1 MSKTIAMPAELAEI
15 IATHRALFGGFAM
28 EADGGETPPERPDGI
43 EATEWDALGDP
54 GKQALVRERQRATDA
69 ERKLAAALAPKPKPP
84 APAPAPKASEPPA
97 PKANGEPGDMA
108 ALIQAAVEAAVA
120 PLRQAQEQ
128 QAIDAQA
135 RAVID
140 AVKAAAADRLHD
152 ASDATSLL
160 DLTALVGADGAPDT
174 AKVTA
179 AINDLVAAKP
189 HLARSQ
195 PYGRQGNPALYG
207 APAGP
212 SAEDKVKASLA
223 RMQAASGIKLSTN

>member
-1 MSKTIAMPAELAEI
+1 MSKTIAMPPVLAEI
-15 IATHRALFGGFAM
+15 IATHRALFGGFVM
-28 EADGGETPPERPDGI
+28 EADGSDTPPERPDGI

-84 APAPAPKASEPPA
+84 APAPKASEPPA
-97 PKANGEPGDMA
+97 PKTNGEPRDMA

-174 AKVTA
+174 AKIAA

-189 HLARSQ
+189 HLARPQ

-207 APAGP
+207 APADP
-212 SAEDKVKASLA
+212 SAKNKVKTSLA
-223 RMQAASGIKLSTN
+223 RMQTASRIKLPTN

>member
-15 IATHRALFGGFAM
+15 IATHRALFGGFVM
-28 EADGGETPPERPDGI
+28 ETDGGETPPERPDGI
-43 EATEWDALGDP
+43 EAAEWDALGDP

-69 ERKLAAALAPKPKPP
+69 ERKLAAALAPKAPELKPD
-84 APAPAPKASEPPA
+84 
-97 PKANGEPGDMA
+97 GEQPDMA

-140 AVKAAAADRLHD
+140 AVKTAAADRLHD

-174 AKVTA
+174 AKIAA

-189 HLARSQ
+189 HLARPQ

-223 RMQAASGIKLSTN
+223 RMQAASGIKLPTN

>member
-15 IATHRALFGGFAM
+15 IATHRALFGGFVM
-28 EADGGETPPERPDGI
+28 ETDGGETPPERPDGI
-43 EATEWDALGDP
+43 EAAEWDALGDP
-54 GKQALVRERQRATDA
+54 GKRALVRERQRATDA
-69 ERKLAAALAPKPKPP
+69 ERKLAAALAPKAPELKPD
-84 APAPAPKASEPPA
+84 
-97 PKANGEPGDMA
+97 GEQPDMA

-174 AKVTA
+174 AKIAA

-189 HLARSQ
+189 HLARPQ

-223 RMQAASGIKLSTN
+223 RMQAASGIKLPTN

>member
-15 IATHRALFGGFAM
+15 IATHRALFGGFVM

-84 APAPAPKASEPPA
+84 APA

-189 HLARSQ
+189 HLARPQ

>member
-15 IATHRALFGGFAM
+15 IATHRALFGGFVM
-28 EADGGETPPERPDGI
+28 ETDGGETPPERPDGI

-84 APAPAPKASEPPA
+84 TPAPKAPELKPD
-97 PKANGEPGDMA
+97 GEQPDMA

-140 AVKAAAADRLHD
+140 AVKTAAADRLHD

-174 AKVTA
+174 AKIAA

-189 HLARSQ
+189 HLARPQ

-223 RMQAASGIKLSTN
+223 RMQAASGIKLPTN

>member
-15 IATHRALFGGFAM
+15 IATHRALFGGFIM
-28 EADGGETPPERPDGI
+28 EADGSDTPPERPDGI

-84 APAPAPKASEPPA
+84 APAPKASEPPA
-97 PKANGEPGDMA
+97 PKTNGEPRDMA

-174 AKVTA
+174 AKIAA

-189 HLARSQ
+189 HLARPQ

-223 RMQAASGIKLSTN
+223 RMQAASGIKLPTN

>member
-15 IATHRALFGGFAM
+15 IATHRALFGGFVM
-28 EADGGETPPERPDGI
+28 ETDGGETPPERPDGI

-69 ERKLAAALAPKPKPP
+69 ERKLAAALAPKAPELKPD
-84 APAPAPKASEPPA
+84 
-97 PKANGEPGDMA
+97 GEQPDMA

-140 AVKAAAADRLHD
+140 AVKTAAADRLHD

-174 AKVTA
+174 AKIAA

-189 HLARSQ
+189 HLARPQ

-223 RMQAASGIKLSTN
+223 RMQAASGIKLPTN

>member
-15 IATHRALFGGFAM
+15 IATHRALFGGFVM
-28 EADGGETPPERPDGI
+28 ETDGGETPPERPDGI

-69 ERKLAAALAPKPKPP
+69 ERKLAAALAPKAPELKPD
-84 APAPAPKASEPPA
+84 
-97 PKANGEPGDMA
+97 GEQPDMA

-189 HLARSQ
+189 HLARPQ

-223 RMQAASGIKLSTN
+223 RMQAASGIKLPTN

>member
-69 ERKLAAALAPKPKPP
+69 ERKLAAALAPKPKP
-84 APAPAPKASEPPA
+84 PAPAPKASEPPA

-223 RMQAASGIKLSTN
+223 RMQAASGIKLPTN

>member
-223 RMQAASGIKLSTN
+223 RMQAASGIKLPTN

>member
-15 IATHRALFGGFAM
+15 IATHRALFGGFVM
-28 EADGGETPPERPDGI
+28 ETDGGETPPERPDGI

-69 ERKLAAALAPKPKPP
+69 ERKLAAALAPKPP
-84 APAPAPKASEPPA
+84 APAPAPKASELKPD
-97 PKANGEPGDMA
+97 GEQPDMA

-174 AKVTA
+174 AKIAA

-189 HLARSQ
+189 HLARPQ

-223 RMQAASGIKLSTN
+223 RMQAASGIKLPTN

>member
-15 IATHRALFGGFAM
+15 IATHRALFGGFVM
-28 EADGGETPPERPDGI
+28 ETDGGETPPERPDGI
-43 EATEWDALGDP
+43 EAAEWDALGDP
-54 GKQALVRERQRATDA
+54 GKRALVRERQRATDA
-69 ERKLAAALAPKPKPP
+69 ERKLAAALAPKAPELKPD
-84 APAPAPKASEPPA
+84 
-97 PKANGEPGDMA
+97 GEQPDMA

-140 AVKAAAADRLHD
+140 AVKTAAADRLHD

-174 AKVTA
+174 AKIAA

-189 HLARSQ
+189 HLARPQ

-223 RMQAASGIKLSTN
+223 RMQAASGIKLPAN

>member
-15 IATHRALFGGFAM
+15 IATHRALFGGFVM

-84 APAPAPKASEPPA
+84 TPAPAPKAPELKPD
-97 PKANGEPGDMA
+97 GEQPDMA

-174 AKVTA
+174 AKIAA

-189 HLARSQ
+189 HLARPQ

-223 RMQAASGIKLSTN
+223 RMQAASGIKLPTN